1 MVHKMFE
8 KPFKS
13 FAIIY
18 EDERKTFSSGEF
30 IKGQIRLELCEG
42 IKLCAIMLALKGE
55 AKVSWFK
62 GYGENKRTYS
72 AREEYFNIKEVLLGE
87 DNNGVGEGNIVLQ
100 EGMHEYPF
108 RVQLPQGNFPS
119 SCKGFHGSVVYCLEV
134 QIHRPWRMPK
144 FQSEFNFV
152 SKVEVNHPQLL
163 VPQSASSNKKLC
175 CLCCASGPISI
186 GVQLEKKSFAP
197 GEMINITAEFENFSS
212 RTLVPSAA
220 LAQTQTFYTCPK
232 KSEKRENIYLAL
244 VEGKPLPPHSR
255 DGWENQML
263 QIPADTPLTLSNC
276 QIMELE
282 YSLVVRVAIPWG
294 VDLKAKVPLV
304 IGSAPSC
311 RPLA

>member
-197 GEMINITAEFENFSS
+197 G
-212 RTLVPSAA
+212 
-220 LAQTQTFYTCPK
+220 
-232 KSEKRENIYLAL
+232 
-244 VEGKPLPPHSR
+244 KPLPPHSR